1 MTQQTSQETSRNALG
16 LTLGAIGVTIF
27 GLTLPMTH
35 IALTGFSPE
44 VVTFGR
50 AVIAAM
56 AAGATLLF
64 MRKQLPRAVMST
76 LFLAGLCLVYG
87 FPIFS
92 SIAMQTLPA
101 GHGGVVLGLL
111 PLLTS
116 IFAVI
121 VDGERP
127 SPLFWICGVI
137 GAILV
142 AVFSARQNGFH
153 FELGDLWLL
162 AAAISASLG
171 YVLSARV
178 ARDLSGWEVISWALI
193 LTLPISIVGLAFTLP
208 SGVSAPS
215 NQAIGALLYLSLFS
229 MFGGFIFWNAGLAI
243 GGIARVAQI
252 QLMQTFVTLL
262 FSTILLGEHIDI
274 ETIIFAVAV
283 AFVVWLG
290 RKARFS

>member
-1 MTQQTSQETSRNALG
+1 MSSQSSRNALG
-16 LTLGAIGVTIF
+16 LALGAVGVTIF

-35 IALTGFSPE
+35 IALSGFSPE
-44 VVTFGR
+44 VITFGR

-56 AAGATLLF
+56 VAGTALL
-64 MRKQLPRAVMST
+64 VMGKRLSKPAIPV
-76 LFLAGLCLVYG
+76 LFVAGLCLVYG

-121 VDGERP
+121 IDGERP
-127 SPLFWICGVI
+127 SPLFWVCGLT
-137 GAILV
+137 GAGLV

-153 FELGDLWLL
+153 LELGDLWLL

-171 YVLSARV
+171 YVLSARL

-193 LTLPISIVGLAFTLP
+193 VTLPISLVGLALTFST
-208 SGVSAPS
+208 GITDPS
-215 NQAIGALLYLSLFS
+215 NAAIGALLYHGLFS
-229 MFGGFIFWNAGLAI
+229 MFGGFVFWNAGLAI

-274 ETIIFAVAV
+274 ETIIFALAV
-283 AFVVWLG
+283 AFIVWLG
-290 RKARFS
+290 RKARFP